1 MIVSAHRPH
10 QPAML
15 AVLTGCCHKLH
26 PRDYTRVQGTR
37 PEVPSLFFTQSI
49 PLIIVELGSAKRHVP
64 GCVAIGSP
72 QDAAGRVFCLEDGTM
87 RNQKGFS
94 LIELLIVVAIILT
107 IAAIAI
113 PNLMRSRMRA
123 NEANAVASLRVIH
136 TAAVTYDTTY
146 PALGFPTSLLVL
158 AGPNPCTIPSSTQAC
173 LVDSVLA
180 AGVKDGY
187 NFVWTGDGIVPSFSF
202 TIGAAPQAAGSSG
215 QNMYCTDQTG
225 VIRYDPTGS
234 NCTNGSLAIN

>member
-1 MIVSAHRPH
+1 
-10 QPAML
+10 
-15 AVLTGCCHKLH
+15 
-26 PRDYTRVQGTR
+26 
-37 PEVPSLFFTQSI
+37 
-49 PLIIVELGSAKRHVP
+49 
-64 GCVAIGSP
+64 
-72 QDAAGRVFCLEDGTM
+72 M

-94 LIELLIVVAIILT
+94 LIELLIVVTIILI

-113 PNLMRSRMRA
+113 PSFMRSRMRA

-158 AGPNPCTIPSSTQAC
+158 AGPNPCTTPSSTQAC

-187 NFVWTGDGIVPSFSF
+187 NFVWTGDGLVPSFAF
-202 TIGAAPQAAGSSG
+202 ILTAAPQVVGGSG

-234 NCTNGSLAIN
+234 GCTSGSLGIN

>member
-1 MIVSAHRPH
+1 
-10 QPAML
+10 
-15 AVLTGCCHKLH
+15 
-26 PRDYTRVQGTR
+26 
-37 PEVPSLFFTQSI
+37 
-49 PLIIVELGSAKRHVP
+49 
-64 GCVAIGSP
+64 
-72 QDAAGRVFCLEDGTM
+72 M

-94 LIELLIVVAIILT
+94 LIELLIVVTIILI

-113 PNLMRSRMRA
+113 PSFMRSRMRA

-158 AGPNPCTIPSSTQAC
+158 AGPNPCSPSSTQAC
-173 LVDSVLA
+173 LLDSVLA
-180 AGVKDGY
+180 AGAKDGY
-187 NFVWTGDGIVPSFSF
+187 NFVWTGDGIVPSFAF
-202 TIGAAPQAAGSSG
+202 TLTATPQVVGGSG

-234 NCTNGSLAIN
+234 GCTSASLGIN